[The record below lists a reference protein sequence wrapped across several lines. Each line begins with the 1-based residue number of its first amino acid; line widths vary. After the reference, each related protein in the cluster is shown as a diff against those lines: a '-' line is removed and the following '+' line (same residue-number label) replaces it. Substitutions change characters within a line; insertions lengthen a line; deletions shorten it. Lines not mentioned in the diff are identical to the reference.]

1 MSIPAYSTYPPTPRK
16 LTQNLIM
23 DVYTTSFTYP
33 RSLRHSHSPA
43 SSLDFQ
49 SDIRTSDSLATTPQH
64 LQQKISDVSVTSD
77 ADAIQKL
84 AVMAMSL
91 HGCHVSY
98 FMVDQGKG
106 WNFHITGAY
115 QQVMITRGLI
125 LKECPIQVSPLFYPS
140 FSSLRPNTPQH
151 RVAIKVT
158 RSEILD
164 SPFSKPALK
173 PEVRRRLDD
182 IASQSVAHIAVVNSP
197 LALSNRTPPDGI
209 SSSAGWSGL
218 ETERVCELVVT
229 GTEDAVDLARVR
241 LLVMLDELVCT
252 IVFSHSLICTDLNSE
267 WPSFRT
273 M

>member
-1 MSIPAYSTYPPTPRK
+1 MSIPAYPTYPSTPRK
-16 LTQNLIM
+16 PTENLIM

-49 SDIRTSDSLATTPQH
+49 SDIRNTESFAATPQ

-84 AVMAMSL
+84 AMTAMSL

-125 LKECPIQVSPLFYPS
+125 LKECPIQVSPFSTLLHLFS
-140 FSSLRPNTPQH
+140 
-151 RVAIKVT
+151 
-158 RSEILD
+158 
-164 SPFSKPALK
+164 AL
-173 PEVRRRLDD
+173 
-182 IASQSVAHIAVVNSP
+182 
-197 LALSNRTPPDGI
+197 
-209 SSSAGWSGL
+209 
-218 ETERVCELVVT
+218 
-229 GTEDAVDLARVR
+229 
-241 LLVMLDELVCT
+241 
-252 IVFSHSLICTDLNSE
+252 TDLSTE
-267 WPSFRT
+267 
-273 M
+273 